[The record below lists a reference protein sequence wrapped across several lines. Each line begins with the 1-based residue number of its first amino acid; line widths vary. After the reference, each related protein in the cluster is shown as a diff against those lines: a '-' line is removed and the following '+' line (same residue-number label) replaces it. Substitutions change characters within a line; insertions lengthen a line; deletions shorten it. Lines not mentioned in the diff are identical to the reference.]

1 MLRSLYKSIFS
12 PFTKLEQKLL
22 EILLSGFDG
31 EARRLLEAQL
41 RDVNKVGRERQGKEV
56 ILYRLRW
63 FHVYRDPRLSFPVGE
78 EVVRFARVSFSS
90 VSTGRLTAD
99 FFITRGFF
107 SIMEFSKT
115 PPKIRAAE
123 EIEHAALKVLRN
135 PLEISANPMPRTVI
149 SIEKAGGEL
158 RTLLSDCG
166 AHRVFGPLAKS
177 ELDAELRDSG
187 FVLPGDLQKL
197 LSRVD
202 GFETEEWEFHGVKD
216 LRLISHE
223 SDEFVIVAENSQGG
237 GMGFRKSSP
246 DDGYFLLTFESD
258 EPMFLAKDYN
268 GAARHLV
275 GQKGL
280 IE

>member
-135 PLEISANPMPRTVI
+135 PLEISGMKMFSHSTGDMVNSVHMSFSTGMPIR
-149 SIEKAGGEL
+149 
-158 RTLLSDCG
+158 R
-166 AHRVFGPLAKS
+166 
-177 ELDAELRDSG
+177 
-187 FVLPGDLQKL
+187 
-197 LSRVD
+197 
-202 GFETEEWEFHGVKD
+202 
-216 LRLISHE
+216 
-223 SDEFVIVAENSQGG
+223 
-237 GMGFRKSSP
+237 SSP
-246 DDGYFLLTFESD
+246 
-258 EPMFLAKDYN
+258 AKWN
-268 GAARHLV
+268 GTRNS
-275 GQKGL
+275 
-280 IE
+280 